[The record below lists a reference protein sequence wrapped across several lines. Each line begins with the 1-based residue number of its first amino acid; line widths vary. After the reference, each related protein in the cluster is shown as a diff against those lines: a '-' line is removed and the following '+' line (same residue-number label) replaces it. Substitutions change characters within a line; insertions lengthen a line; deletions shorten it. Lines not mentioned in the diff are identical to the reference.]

1 MSEMEI
7 CENVQTEITQLMLD
21 MDRLRAENMALKEDI
36 EHYHKYEDL
45 IFDIRL
51 TSLNIGPDNKM
62 GFE

>member
-1 MSEMEI
+1 MRETEI
-7 CENVQTEITQLMLD
+7 CENLQKEITQLMVD
-21 MDRLRAENMALKEDI
+21 MDRLRAENMVLKEDI